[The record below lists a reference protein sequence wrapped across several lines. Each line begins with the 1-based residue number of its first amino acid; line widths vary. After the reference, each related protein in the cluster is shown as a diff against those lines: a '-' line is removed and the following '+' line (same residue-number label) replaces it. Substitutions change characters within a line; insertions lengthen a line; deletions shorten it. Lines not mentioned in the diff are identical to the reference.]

1 MPRANLRQIEA
12 FKAVLECGGVSRAA
26 EVLHISQPAVSKLIG
41 HFEHAIGFGLFDR
54 IKGRLVATAEGQ
66 MLYEEIDRV
75 FAGIE
80 QITRTADAIRSSRSG
95 QLRVGAMPGLSTGFI
110 QSVTIPFLATRPDIH
125 LELHARSSQV
135 LTNWLVNR
143 QIDVAFPNSLI
154 DHADI
159 ECEVLV
165 RHRLVCLL
173 PKGHTLASR
182 KKLTPEALASMP
194 FISFADGSLIAARV
208 ARAFSEAKVPLK
220 KRMMA
225 TSAATVCGY
234 VAGGVGFA
242 VVDPLHIPPDHQ
254 GLAVREFA
262 PAIENELV
270 MAMPRGRRSNA
281 LTQAFAG
288 EVRRL
293 VHSRRAAR
301 SRF

>member
-26 EVLHISQPAVSKLIG
+26 EVLHVSQPAVSKLIG
-41 HFEHAIGFGLFDR
+41 HFEHAIGFSLFDR
-54 IKGRLVATAEGQ
+54 IKGRLVATSEGQ

-110 QSVTIPFLATRPDIH
+110 QAVTIPFMASRPDIH
-125 LELHARSSQV
+125 LEVHARSSQV
-135 LTNWLVNR
+135 LANWLVNR

-154 DHADI
+154 EHADV
-159 ECEVLV
+159 ESEVLA

-173 PKGHTLASR
+173 PKGHALANR
-182 KKLTPEALASMP
+182 RKLTPDMLADLSY
-194 FISFADGSLIAARV
+194 ISFADGSLIAARV
-208 ARAFSEAKVPLK
+208 VRTFAEAKVPLK

-225 TSAATVCGY
+225 TSAMTVCGY
-234 VAGGVGFA
+234 VEGGVGFA
-242 VVDPLHIPPDHQ
+242 IVDPMHIPPDHQ
-254 GLAVREFA
+254 GLAVREFT

-281 LTQAFAG
+281 LTQAFAND
-288 EVRRL
+288 VRRL
-293 VHSRRAAR
+293 VNTRRVAR
-301 SRF
+301 GRI

>member
-26 EVLHISQPAVSKLIG
+26 EVLHVSQPAVSKLIG
-41 HFEHAIGFGLFDR
+41 HFEHTIGFALFDR

-66 MLYEEIDRV
+66 LLYEEIDRV

-110 QSVTIPFLATRPDIH
+110 QSVTIPFMATRPDIH
-125 LELHARSSQV
+125 LEIHSRSSQV
-135 LTNWLVNR
+135 LINWLVNR
-143 QIDVAFPNSLI
+143 QIDVAFPNSMI
-154 DHADI
+154 EHADV
-159 ECEVLV
+159 ESEVLA

-173 PKGHTLASR
+173 PKGHALANR
-182 KKLTPEALASMP
+182 RTVTPEALAQLSI
-194 FISFADGSLIAARV
+194 ISFADGSLIAARV
-208 ARAFSEAKVPLK
+208 ARTFAEAKVPLK

-225 TSAATVCGY
+225 TSASTVCGY

-254 GLAVREFA
+254 GLSVRDFA

-270 MAMPRGRRSNA
+270 MAIPRGRRSNA
-281 LTQAFAG
+281 LTQAFAADA
-288 EVRRL
+288 RRL
-293 VHSRRAAR
+293 VNSRRAAR
-301 SRF
+301 GRL